1 MNIIKNSFLILMVS
15 SSLLLSG
22 CDKISAQ
29 EYTKEENISADFSAT
44 ESGSVIKDTTET
56 QFDKNSYKQ
65 VNPKSTKGHLESV
78 IISEISYTIDAESA
92 TATVKG
98 DLYNNP
104 FSLNKFGD
112 LTEIKTLNILN
123 YNEGG
128 AVAKVNFNEL
138 KDLNIENISLCSV
151 KFLDDDYWGFDNL
164 SKLKNLKKISFEN
177 CYQVNNWKF
186 LNLFTDIESVSF
198 EVCNINNADFI
209 NEMTSLKTL
218 NLNHTEI
225 RNFDILKDNSSIED
239 LNCVENKIE
248 DIGGLRHLGNLKTLF
263 ISEAYYNNHYNEF
276 MRQYTK
282 LSQDLPECSIEYIVM
297 SDDKK

>member
-1 MNIIKNSFLILMVS
+1 MVEIKQSTLTLLLA

-22 CDKISAQ
+22 CEMSSAQ
-29 EYTKEENISADFSAT
+29 EYEETENFSADFGAT

-56 QFDKNSYKQ
+56 QLDKNSYKQ
-65 VNPKSTKGHLESV
+65 VNPKSTKSHLESV

-104 FSLNKFGD
+104 FSLNQFGD

-128 AVAKVNFNEL
+128 AVAKVDFNEL

-164 SKLKNLKKISFEN
+164 SKLKYLKKISFEN

-209 NEMTSLKTL
+209 NEMTSLKSL

-225 RNFDILKDNSSIED
+225 RNFDLLKDNSSIEN

-248 DIGGLRHLGNLKTLF
+248 DIRGLRHLGNLKTLF

-297 SDDKK
+297 SDEK